1 MPIVYN
7 HSRGPL
13 EGYAALGYRKHQ
25 QEIEAQQLQAAA
37 QQHQQQQASYG
48 DAQQQMAKIR
58 GDMAR
63 LGAKQKASGKDYSD
77 TFAGF
82 AFNEPVTPTL
92 DARQENEIALAKG
105 AYGQEKAAKAEAEN
119 AKLQSKIASDNK
131 SHELEKISLKEMARK
146 SEKTLLDQQKL
157 DKEAADA
164 ESSVKALGAVADTY
178 GADTD
183 FEALGFT
190 PREQR
195 RLHELQDGLQKLRTN
210 STFSAKEKAIAMK
223 QMVDEIN
230 SIKPTE
236 KKTKAFTYET
246 DAQGNTWQTQT
257 DTGQRTVI
265 HQPHPPKEEK
275 PEFTNGDIRNM
286 YRDAEKSL
294 TKTEEG
300 NTILPSDAEV
310 EEKVNKMMDRL
321 QARMPR
327 KTPPAPPERQ
337 EPVQRGLTL
346 YPPQPQQG
354 GLTVYPNPAPVA
366 APVSPAQQELA
377 DPVHQQKAWQFIQQ
391 MKAKGMAPEQIRQE
405 FEKMFGP
412 GSTR

>member
-13 EGYAALGYRKHQ
+13 EGYAALGYRKRQ
-25 QEIEAQQLQAAA
+25 QEIEAAQLAQAQA
-37 QQHQQQQASYG
+37 QGYG
-48 DAQQQMAKIR
+48 PAQQQMASIR

-63 LGAKQKASGKDYSD
+63 LGQKQKREGRDLTD
-77 TFAGF
+77 TYAGF
-82 AFNEPVTPTL
+82 AFNEPTTPTL
-92 DARQENEIALAKG
+92 DATQANDIATAKG

-119 AKLQSKIASDNK
+119 VRLQNKIAADQHA
-131 SHELEKISLKEMARK
+131 HELEKISLKEMARK

-210 STFSAKEKAIAMK
+210 PTFSAKEKAIAMK

-246 DAQGNTWQTQT
+246 DAQGNVWQTQA

-294 TKTEEG
+294 TKTDKEG

-310 EEKVNKMMDRL
+310 EKKVDVMMERLKSRAPRAEK
-321 QARMPR
+321 
-327 KTPPAPPERQ
+327 PAPAPAPEPQ
-337 EPVQRGLTL
+337 PHGLTV
-346 YPPQPQQG
+346 YAPPPQQG
-354 GLTVYPNPAPVA
+354 GLTVYPPD
-366 APVSPAQQELA
+366 PAQQPAGSVQLA
-377 DPVHQQKAWQFIQQ
+377 DPQQQMKARQFIKDA
-391 MKAKGMAPEQIRQE
+391 KAKGMAPEQIRAE
-405 FEKMFGP
+405 FNRMFG
-412 GSTR
+412 GV